1 MKVNSKVFLSLLLGL
16 IIAGGIFGVKHYK
29 LEKVTED
36 TFQHETTAALNMIS
50 NVQSRTDHWIK
61 TGKLTYSSGMERDLM
76 ELQDYFSSG
85 LYEYYVSGEPN
96 RAHLFFSALQ
106 GEAAGI
112 YLEAGRA
119 AEIDLNEE
127 QIRAMKDYNLVL
139 HAISTVLQPV
149 NYQRVD
155 LHSAV
160 RQLDTVEGLF
170 NSKYQNKS
178 QWSTVV
184 LYSAITEGN
193 LEVVELLLEQDKGL
207 YDREA
212 LNEAAVLAR
221 SRKQNEL
228 GNLIASY
235 IKD

>member
-1 MKVNSKVFLSLLLGL
+1 MKVNSNAVLFLVGL

-50 NVQSRTDHWIK
+50 NVQSRSDHWIK
-61 TGKLTYSSGMERDLM
+61 TGKLSYSSGMERDLM

-85 LYEYYVSGEPN
+85 LYKYYVSGEPN

-112 YLEAGRA
+112 YLEAGGA
-119 AEIDLNEE
+119 AEIDLSED
-127 QIRAMKDYNLVL
+127 QIRTMKDYNLVL
-139 HAISTVLQPV
+139 HAISAVWQPV

-155 LHSAV
+155 LHSSA
-160 RQLDTVEGLF
+160 RHLDTVDGLF
-170 NSKYQNKS
+170 NPKYQNKL
-178 QWSTVV
+178 QWCTMV

-193 LEVVELLLEQDKGL
+193 LEVVEVLLDRGLGL
-207 YDREA
+207 YDNEA
-212 LNEAAVLAR
+212 LNEAAAFAR

-235 IKD
+235 IKE